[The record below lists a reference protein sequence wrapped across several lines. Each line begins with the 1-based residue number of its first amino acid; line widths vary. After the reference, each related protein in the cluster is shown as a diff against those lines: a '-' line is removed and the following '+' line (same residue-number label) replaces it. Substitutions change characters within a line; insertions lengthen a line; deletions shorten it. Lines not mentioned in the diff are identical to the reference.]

1 MGDRIKKPLDEYV
14 SRLTQSWQ
22 ISQPLHIRHLSI
34 VRDTVLKG
42 KTQIYMYYTYDN
54 FKKRVEGGTG
64 FWEAVTTIP
73 SEVTIGENVA
83 ASLNAKPDVD
93 EYGFPKLD
101 ENLFQGR
108 HSDATL
114 EECVAALKVHP
125 LHISASDPILRKQ
138 PDGSYGKQYNDRLG
152 LPALIR
158 YRRLVQKPTAAPC
171 HQ

>member
-1 MGDRIKKPLDEYV
+1 MGDHIKKPLDEYV
-14 SRLTQSWQ
+14 SRLVQSWQ

-54 FKKRVEGGTG
+54 FKKLVEGGTG

-73 SEVTIGENVA
+73 SEVMIGKNVA

-93 EYGFPKLD
+93 EYGFPKLE

-108 HSDATL
+108 HNDATL
-114 EECVAALKVHP
+114 SECVAGLKVDP
-125 LHISASDPILRKQ
+125 LHISVNDPVLKKQ
-138 PDGSYGKQYNDRLG
+138 PDGNYGKQYNDRLV
-152 LPALIR
+152 LLVLTQS
-158 YRRLVQKPTAAPC
+158 RRLVQKPTEASC
-171 HQ
+171 H